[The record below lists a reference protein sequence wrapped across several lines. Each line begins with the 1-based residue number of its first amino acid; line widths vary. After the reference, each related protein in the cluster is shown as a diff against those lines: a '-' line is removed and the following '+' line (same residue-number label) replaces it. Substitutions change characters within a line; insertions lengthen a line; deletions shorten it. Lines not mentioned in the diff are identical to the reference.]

1 MVTLTKKE
9 LQKIQKEEEVVRAND
24 ELLEEWYQS
33 ERKESEEYESWY
45 ISEQLKVGA
54 IKFEEYLEWQES
66 LGVLENEE
74 EEKVKKIADEL
85 ANEQA
90 RKEYNAW
97 WEAEYGR
104 EEDEYQYEVIW
115 YSPLTE
121 KHELR
126 DLDDEEGDYYLDN
139 FSDMDDVQ
147 FVQEEGD
154 DYDEGYDYDAHEK
167 MLEYETYLAEQEE
180 KEYEEQEEYE
190 KELQASVAFE
200 KEDGSIV
207 SSIIEKWGRN
217 IEWVLKDHYSDE
229 ESALK
234 VSHIGHVSQLNNK
247 IKETIGSKSK
257 KKIDAELQHFA
268 SFDEYNKYITNT
280 RDLDCAYIWRDKSW
294 NYSSWI
300 FEYSQSDFGVDI
312 LKDESLPNVCLSSTS
327 LKNEPNQSKYFKNF
341 NFNDENWFLF
351 PQWDIFSEHLSLP
364 DFISDDIQ
372 PDDIPF

>member
-1 MVTLTKKE
+1 MVALTKRE
-9 LQKIQKEEEVVRAND
+9 LQKIKKEEEAERAND

-85 ANEQA
+85 ANEEA

-139 FSDMDDVQ
+139 FSDRDDVQ
-147 FVQEEGD
+147 SLQEEGD

-167 MLEYETYLAEQEE
+167 MLEYDAHEE
-180 KEYEEQEEYE
+180 MLEYEKKEEYE

-280 RDLDCAYIWRDKSW
+280 RDLDCAYIWRNKSW

-300 FEYSQSDFGVDI
+300 FEYNQSDFGVDI

-341 NFNDENWFLF
+341 NFNGENWFLF
-351 PQWDIFSEHLSLP
+351 PQWEIFSEHLSLP
-364 DFISDDIQ
+364 DFISDDI
-372 PDDIPF
+372 PF